1 MLGVILPK
9 TIYMNEFL
17 IFFENNYEWLF
28 SGILS
33 SVIFWILGNKNGY
46 KKAVNQSMKLGN
58 NSKGIQVGGNAKIN
72 SSNND

>member
-1 MLGVILPK
+1 
-9 TIYMNEFL
+9 MNEIL
-17 IFFENNYEWLF
+17 LFFEKNYEWLF

-33 SVIFWILGNKNGY
+33 SIIFWILGNKNGY